1 MDTITAE
8 PTTVGE
14 MLSEEFLKPLNI
26 TQSRAGAGNGCVP

>member
-26 TQSRAGAGNGCVP
+26 TWQSWRW

>member
-26 TQSRAGAGNGCVP
+26 TQAELAL

>member
-26 TQSRAGAGNGCVP
+26 TRLSWRW

>member
-14 MLSEEFLKPLNI
+14 MLSEEFLKPLN
-26 TQSRAGAGNGCVP
+26 